1 MLKKYYYW
9 WLLAS
14 GLIGFCLGM
23 FFKITWEESKFII
36 AEWDENP
43 IIVVCPDSEIT
54 KYRVHQAVDWWG
66 IRGYKVDYV
75 HWDKDN
81 QICSKGRWSSG
92 IIFIRA
98 EGELLPDTYA
108 VTSRFAAATTMVSA
122 EIIIPNENKY
132 RPRLLEHE
140 LGHAFGMRHVEK
152 VGHIMHPILEYG
164 GEKFWIPD

>member
-1 MLKKYYYW
+1 
-9 WLLAS
+9 
-14 GLIGFCLGM
+14 M
-23 FFKITWEESKFII
+23 FFKIAWEESKFIV

-54 KYRVHQAVDWWG
+54 KYRVHQAVDWWE
-66 IRGYKVDYV
+66 IRGHKVDYV
-75 HWDKDN
+75 HWDKNN
-81 QICSKGRWSSG
+81 QICSKGRWTTG

-108 VTSRFAAATTMVSA
+108 VTSRLAAATKMLSA

-140 LGHAFGMRHVEK
+140 LGHAFGMKHVEK

>member
-1 MLKKYYYW
+1 MLKRYYKW
-9 WLLAS
+9 WLLLS
-14 GLIGFCLGM
+14 GLVGFVLGVSL
-23 FFKITWEESKFII
+23 KIAWEESSFIL
-36 AEWDENP
+36 AEWEEDP
-43 IIVVCPDSEIT
+43 ILVVCPDSELS
-54 KYRVHQAVDWWG
+54 KHRVYSAVEWWA
-66 IRGYKVDYV
+66 IRGYNIEYI

-81 QICSKGRWSSG
+81 KICSKGKWTQG

-108 VTSRFAAATTMVSA
+108 ITSRLTILNEMVSA
-122 EIIIPNENKY
+122 VIIIPNEQKH

-152 VGHIMHPILEYG
+152 VGHIMHPIHEQG